1 MLKLDR
7 IYKTYDAN
15 LPTQTELFKG
25 LTYNVEAGDFVSLVG
40 SNGSG
45 KTTLLN
51 IIAGTVDCDRG
62 EVNLHGEYVT
72 RLKEHKRA
80 KFIARV
86 FQDPKLGTCPTM
98 TVAENLS
105 MAANKGHSYG
115 LKICLKKKDKHKF
128 KDTLKVLEMG
138 LEDKLDVMAGQLSG
152 GQRQA
157 LALVMATISNPDLLL
172 LDEHTA
178 ALDPRTSAHIMKL
191 TEKIVTE
198 RHITT
203 LMVTH
208 NLGYALDFGNRLTM
222 LHKGNV
228 LFDVVGEQKKAQT
241 VDGLINMFHQAQD
254 GVISD
259 TMVFN

>member
-1 MLKLDR
+1 MLELKSL
-7 IYKTYDAN
+7 YKTYDAN
-15 LPTQTELFKG
+15 LPTQTDLFKG
-25 LTYNVEAGDFVSLVG
+25 LSYSVRKGDFISLVG

-51 IIAGTVDCDRG
+51 IIAGTLGCDRG
-62 EVNLHGEYVT
+62 EVILHGRNVT
-72 RLKEHKRA
+72 KLREHVRA
-80 KFIARV
+80 QHIARV

-105 MAANKGHSYG
+105 MAANKGNSYG

-128 KDTLKVLEMG
+128 KDALKQLEMG
-138 LEDKLDVMAGQLSG
+138 LEDKVDVLAGQLSG

-157 LALVMATISNPDLLL
+157 LALVMATIAGPDLLL

-178 ALDPRTSAHIMKL
+178 ALDPRTSAHIMAL

-198 RHITT
+198 RNITT

-222 LHKGNV
+222 LHAGKV
-228 LFDVVGEQKKAQT
+228 LFDVIGEQKKEQT
-241 VDGLINMFHQAQD
+241 VDGLIKLFHQAQD

-259 TMVFN
+259 TLVFN